1 MIHLHDPSP
10 RHANNNMCMHMY
22 NMYMSAQVWLV
33 IGALLPL
40 LTGMYA
46 GVAKIETVAR
56 EPVKVVGGTRR
67 GGAAALRSRLGGLVG
82 GGARK
87 P

>member
-1 MIHLHDPSP
+1 M
-10 RHANNNMCMHMY
+10 
-22 NMYMSAQVWLV
+22 

-67 GGAAALRSRLGGLVG
+67 GGAAALRSRLGGLIG

>member
-10 RHANNNMCMHMY
+10 RHANNNMYMCMH
-22 NMYMSAQVWLV
+22 MSAQVWLV

-56 EPVKVVGGTRR
+56 EPV
-67 GGAAALRSRLGGLVG
+67 
-82 GGARK
+82 
-87 P
+87 